1 MKKKVWEVLG
11 VVIESVKVV
20 IKKFVKKLFYVE
32 IDVLLDVFVI
42 FVFERFDLLNVFM
55 LDFGYID
62 IKNLFSFD

>member
-42 FVFERFDLLNVFM
+42 FVFERFDFLNVFM